1 MLSYAGNG
9 CCKLCWLLCCV
20 LCDGRA
26 ADVPVKKARILHG
39 KQLAVL
45 SSSLMPELVARIY
58 VHVNVKRQGGWLKEN
73 SLCKLGLV

>member
-9 CCKLCWLLCCV
+9 CCKLGWLLCCV
-20 LCDGRA
+20 LCAGRA

-45 SSSLMPELVARIY
+45 ISSLMPGLVARIY
-58 VHVNVKRQGGWLKEN
+58 VHVNVKQQGGWLKEN
-73 SLCKLGLV
+73 SLCKLVVV